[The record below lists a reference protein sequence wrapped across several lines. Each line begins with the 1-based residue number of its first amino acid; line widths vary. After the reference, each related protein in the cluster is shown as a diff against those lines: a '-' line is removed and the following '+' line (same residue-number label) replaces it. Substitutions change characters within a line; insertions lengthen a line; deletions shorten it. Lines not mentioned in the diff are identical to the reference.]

1 MPQHILRRLALPATA
16 AAALPMA
23 LALGVPAFAAPVTAD
38 GPAHS
43 LQAPAAAGHTTA
55 FTPTVKNPSTAT
67 ASEMAAAAAKSKG
80 AATAP
85 RADMLAAASSV
96 GGSITRGEVLARA
109 QSWVS
114 QGVPYSQTAYWT
126 DANGKY
132 RQDCSG
138 LVSMAWHLQSSSA
151 NNFGETTWT
160 LPNFA
165 TQLGSYD
172 DLKPGDMLDNVSS
185 HVVLFKSWT
194 DGSHTTANIIEE
206 AHPGTTAR
214 NSTYSRSTLTAGN
227 YKPYR
232 YDNITDDVAIRPS
245 TAGVYRSAGSTF
257 YISNTSGGL
266 GGYAGFGTEG
276 DTPLTGDWNGD
287 GKDTFAVYRPSDQ
300 TFYLTNDNNT
310 VAVARKLGNP
320 DDIPLVGDW
329 DGNGTDTIGIYRPS
343 DQTFYLTNDNN
354 TVTITRRMG
363 IDGDKPITGDWNG
376 DGKDT
381 IGIYRPDDTTFY
393 LSDSNATASV
403 DHTVKFGNPGDIPV
417 KGDWN
422 GDGTDKVGVYRP
434 AESDFFGAAKD
445 SNTLIYQARFGNPG
459 DTPITGA
466 W

>member
-1 MPQHILRRLALPATA
+1 MRTPTSTVSRTARPFLLAVA
-16 AAALPMA
+16 AAC
-23 LALGVPAFAAPVTAD
+23 LAAGAVQPAQAASVSTWDKVAQCEAGGNWSINTGNGYYGGLQFSLSTWKAYGGGQYATYPYQATKQQQILIGEKVLAGQGQGAWPTCGPKAGLGSDHAD
-38 GPAHS
+38 PYP
-43 LQAPAAAGHTTA
+43 APAKT
-55 FTPTVKNPSTAT
+55 
-67 ASEMAAAAAKSKG
+67 
-80 AATAP
+80 
-85 RADMLAAASSV
+85 
-96 GGSITRGEVLARA
+96 
-109 QSWVS
+109 
-114 QGVPYSQTAYWT
+114 
-126 DANGKY
+126 
-132 RQDCSG
+132 
-138 LVSMAWHLQSSSA
+138 
-151 NNFGETTWT
+151 
-160 LPNFA
+160 
-165 TQLGSYD
+165 
-172 DLKPGDMLDNVSS
+172 
-185 HVVLFKSWT
+185 
-194 DGSHTTANIIEE
+194 
-206 AHPGTTAR
+206 
-214 NSTYSRSTLTAGN
+214 
-227 YKPYR
+227 
-232 YDNITDDVAIRPS
+232 PS

-403 DHTVKFGNPGDIPV
+403 DHTVKFGNPGDIPI